1 MFSDPPHNLAVAAL
15 IAATLHNPATRCL
28 VSRNMLVSKKGLLP
42 LAAASVMPNDTG
54 WW

>member
-28 VSRNMLVSKKGLLP
+28 VSKKGLLP